1 MSKPAANI
9 SQASLL
15 ELKAITA
22 EHADKFAKEGKG
34 AVRGAPR
41 PKALDK
47 AKEKDPFLRPSP
59 GLVKRLAREARNDA
73 KQRHFDASGPSD
85 EQRRAI
91 LEAKARKYDQ
101 LARGDYS
108 GLSERELAEATID
121 FDRKREEWS
130 DHSSDEDE
138 SAAPARA
145 RWDDNGEDKFDTLGD
160 LETVEYVDEMGRT
173 RTGTRKEAREAERE
187 KARDKRRRE
196 EGSDDEEGGRRF
208 DLGAYAEVQQSQ
220 VIHGDQSFFPVY
232 QPDPDAIKQKY
243 LEAERAERTERYDAS
258 KEVRVRGAGAYQFSL
273 DDEARKVQMAELNAQ
288 RNETERARAEA
299 AGRTGSAAKEAQ
311 KRRVEERR
319 RLVEAKR
326 AKLLGGAEVVARLR
340 REKVER
346 DADSLLNDFESQL
359 RSSPDKA

>member
-1 MSKPAANI
+1 MPPTPAANI

-41 PKALDK
+41 PKVLD
-47 AKEKDPFLRPSP
+47 KDPFLRPSP

-101 LARGDYS
+101 LARGDLS

-121 FDRKREEWS
+121 FDRKREEEWS

-145 RWDDNGEDKFDTLGD
+145 RWDDEGKFDTLGD

-173 RTGTRKEAREAERE
+173 RTGTRREAREAERE
-187 KARDKRRRE
+187 KARGKRRRE
-196 EGSDDEEGGRRF
+196 EEDEEDEPGPRF
-208 DLGAYAEVQQSQ
+208 DLGSYAEVQQSQ
-220 VIHGDQSFFPVY
+220 VIHGDQAYFPVY

-243 LEAERAERTERYDAS
+243 LDAERAARNEHYDAS

-273 DDEARKVQMAELNAQ
+273 DDEKRKAQMAELKAE
-288 RNETERARAEA
+288 RGETERARAAA
-299 AGRTGSAAKEAQ
+299 AGRAGSAAKEEQ
-311 KRRVEERR
+311 KRRIAERR
-319 RLVEAKR
+319 RVVEAKR
-326 AKLLGGAEVVARLR
+326 ASLLGAPEVARLR
-340 REKVER
+340 KEKAERE
-346 DADSLLNDFESQL
+346 ADTFLHDFETEL
-359 RSSPDKA
+359 RSPEKA